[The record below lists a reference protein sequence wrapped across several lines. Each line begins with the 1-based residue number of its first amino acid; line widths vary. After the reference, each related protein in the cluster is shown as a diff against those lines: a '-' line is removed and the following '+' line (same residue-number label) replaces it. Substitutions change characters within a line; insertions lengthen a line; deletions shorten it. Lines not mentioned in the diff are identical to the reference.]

1 MAKFQQVFGG
11 YFIVL
16 GNLSL
21 SIYLATFWKNN
32 TAMWSHCYWDSK
44 AQPFLPSGFLK
55 VNLAFSLSAKMH
67 QPSSVTRWLEF
78 VFKVW
83 IFKTLKNCCFGKMF
97 VKVGWKFCPK
107 LNKPSKDW
115 QKVLKIGQSG
125 EISSN
130 LVTLRPTDR
139 SIDHWCAKS
148 GFQRISGFRI
158 SADFVEK
165 CERTF
170 RIEIDVTKRNIPVE
184 IFFVYFCYFKF
195 LKEWNCR

>member
-1 MAKFQQVFGG
+1 
-11 YFIVL
+11 
-16 GNLSL
+16 
-21 SIYLATFWKNN
+21 
-32 TAMWSHCYWDSK
+32 MWSHCYWDSK

-115 QKVLKIGQSG
+115 PKSFQNLGKVAKFRQIWSHCDQ
-125 EISSN
+125 
-130 LVTLRPTDR
+130 PTDR
-139 SIDHWCAKS
+139 SIIDAQNLDFKE
-148 GFQRISGFRI
+148 FQDSEYPRIS
-158 SADFVEK
+158 SKNA
-165 CERTF
+165 
-170 RIEIDVTKRNIPVE
+170 
-184 IFFVYFCYFKF
+184 
-195 LKEWNCR
+195 KEHFG

>member
-1 MAKFQQVFGG
+1 
-11 YFIVL
+11 
-16 GNLSL
+16 
-21 SIYLATFWKNN
+21 
-32 TAMWSHCYWDSK
+32 MWSHCYWDSK

-55 VNLAFSLSAKMH
+55 VNLAFSLSVKMH

-139 SIDHWCAKS
+139 SIIDARNLDFKE
-148 GFQRISGFRI
+148 FQDSEYPRIS
-158 SADFVEK
+158 SKNA
-165 CERTF
+165 
-170 RIEIDVTKRNIPVE
+170 
-184 IFFVYFCYFKF
+184 
-195 LKEWNCR
+195 KEHFG

>member
-1 MAKFQQVFGG
+1 
-11 YFIVL
+11 
-16 GNLSL
+16 
-21 SIYLATFWKNN
+21 
-32 TAMWSHCYWDSK
+32 MWSHCYWDSK

-139 SIDHWCAKS
+139 SIIDARNLDFKEFQDS
-148 GFQRISGFRI
+148 EYQRIS
-158 SADFVEK
+158 SKNA
-165 CERTF
+165 
-170 RIEIDVTKRNIPVE
+170 
-184 IFFVYFCYFKF
+184 
-195 LKEWNCR
+195 KEHFG

>member
-1 MAKFQQVFGG
+1 
-11 YFIVL
+11 
-16 GNLSL
+16 
-21 SIYLATFWKNN
+21 
-32 TAMWSHCYWDSK
+32 MWSHCYWDSK

-115 QKVLKIGQSG
+115 QKVFKTWAKWRNFVKSG
-125 EISSN
+125 HTATN
-130 LVTLRPTDR
+130 RPIDR
-139 SIDHWCAKS
+139 SLMRKIWISKN
-148 GFQRISGFRI
+148 FRIPNIRGFRRKMRKNI
-158 SADFVEK
+158 SD
-165 CERTF
+165 
-170 RIEIDVTKRNIPVE
+170 RN
-184 IFFVYFCYFKF
+184 
-195 LKEWNCR
+195 